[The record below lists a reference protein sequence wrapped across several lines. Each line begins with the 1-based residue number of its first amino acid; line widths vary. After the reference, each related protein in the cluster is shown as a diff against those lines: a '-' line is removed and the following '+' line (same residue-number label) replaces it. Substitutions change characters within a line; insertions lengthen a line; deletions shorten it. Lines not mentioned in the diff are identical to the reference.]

1 MFEIKKKFCLSIVF
15 VISLIAIIS
24 AYFIEYA
31 LGYQPCN
38 LCIIERIPYAVSI
51 FLILL
56 NYKLKLNEKLL
67 ILLLLFIFT
76 FSLFIS
82 VYHLGIEK
90 NFFNES
96 FLCNAKNAADLL
108 SKEEI
113 LLELQKITI
122 SCKDVTFRVFGLS
135 LTSINI
141 FVSLLI
147 TIMLIKVYTKNE
159 KNKS

>member
-15 VISLIAIIS
+15 LISLIAIIS

-122 SCKDVTFRVFGLS
+122 SCKDVTFRVFGFS
-135 LTSINI
+135 LTTINI
-141 FVSLLI
+141 VLSFVLIFLLI
-147 TIMLIKVYTKNE
+147 ITFISYE
-159 KNKS
+159 KKKL